1 MSQTQTSTSTRRLA
15 STVGWE
21 VILGILLVITTLGGA
36 LLNKDFLTAENWAN
50 LLANFVEIALM
61 ALPLCLIV
69 ITKEI

>member
-21 VILGILLVITTLGGA
+21 AILGILLVVITLAGA
-36 LLNKDFLTAENWAN
+36 LSNKDFLTAKNWAN

>member
-1 MSQTQTSTSTRRLA
+1 MSQTQTSTRRLA
-15 STVGWE
+15 GTVGWE

-36 LLNKDFLTAENWAN
+36 LSNKDFLTSENRAN

>member
-1 MSQTQTSTSTRRLA
+1 MSQTQTSTGTRRLA

-21 VILGILLVITTLGGA
+21 VILGILLVVITLAGA
-36 LLNKDFLTAENWAN
+36 LSNKDFLTAENWAN